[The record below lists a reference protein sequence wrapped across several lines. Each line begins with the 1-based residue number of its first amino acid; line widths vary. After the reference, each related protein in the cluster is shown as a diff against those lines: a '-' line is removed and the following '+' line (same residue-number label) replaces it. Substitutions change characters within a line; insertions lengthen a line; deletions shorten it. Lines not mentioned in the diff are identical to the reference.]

1 MEAVAGRGE
10 DSPVERARWD
20 RAEAG
25 VLQRV
30 AVLACRLTDVDE
42 AVVLLRGRARTCSLV
57 AVAWHCRHGGP
68 IPRWREDQAAVRE
81 ALDTGRP
88 AAESGHGRRL
98 SAAAPLMVDGE
109 ARGVLA
115 LSSVDESR
123 PFAPGELDL
132 LAELAELASSAL
144 VERDLRAR
152 AEAVLD
158 AGVGML
164 AHAVDIRDDYTGRHS
179 AQVGDLARRVGERI
193 GMSAEELELLE
204 YAARLHDV
212 GKLGVPDAI
221 LQKPGPLDEP
231 EWEGDA
237 PPPRVGRRDD
247 RPGAGSR
254 GAGEAWSSRTTKRW
268 DGHGYPGGLAG
279 DGIPLASRVI
289 SVCDAFEAMVSR
301 RPYRAP
307 LSVEDALA
315 GAVAAAGTQFDPVVV
330 SAVEVEAGSDYWIA
344 GTA

>member
-1 MEAVAGRGE
+1 
-10 DSPVERARWD
+10 
-20 RAEAG
+20 

-42 AVVLLRGRARTCSLV
+42 AVVLLRGRAHANSLV

-68 IPRWREDQAAVRE
+68 IPRWREGQRAVRR
-81 ALDTGRP
+81 ALDSGRP
-88 AAESGHGRRL
+88 AAQSGDGRRL

-123 PFAPGELDL
+123 PFAPKELGL
-132 LAELAELASSAL
+132 LAELAGLASSAL
-144 VERDLRAR
+144 IERDLRAR

-164 AHAVDIRDDYTGRHS
+164 ARAVDIRDDYTGRHS
-179 AQVGDLARRVGERI
+179 AHVGDLARRVGERI
-193 GMSAEELELLE
+193 GMSAGELEMLE

-221 LQKPGPLDEP
+221 LQKPGPLDEEEWKVMRRHP
-231 EWEGDA
+231 EWGAEMIA
-237 PPPRVGRRDD
+237 QV
-247 RPGAGSR
+247 PGLEELAGLVVSHH
-254 GAGEAWSSRTTKRW
+254 ERW

-279 DGIPLASRVI
+279 EGIPLASRVI

-315 GAVAAAGTQFDPVVV
+315 ELVAASGTQFDPLVV
-330 SAVEVEAGSDYWIA
+330 SAVEIEAGSDRWIA

>member
-1 MEAVAGRGE
+1 MRRSEVHNRSTLCPLPRLPSRRAKRDGERGMEAVAGRGE
-10 DSPVERARWD
+10 DSPVERARGD

-42 AVVLLRGRARTCSLV
+42 AVVLLRGRAHSNSLV

-68 IPRWREDQAAVRE
+68 IPRWREDQRPVRR
-81 ALDTGRP
+81 ALESGRP
-88 AAESGHGRRL
+88 AAEAGDGRRL
-98 SAAAPLMVDGE
+98 SAAAPLVVDGE

-123 PFAPGELDL
+123 PFAPRELGL
-132 LAELAELASSAL
+132 LADLADLASSAL
-144 VERDLRAR
+144 IERDLRAR

-164 AHAVDIRDDYTGRHS
+164 ARAVDIRDDYTGRHS

-193 GMSAEELELLE
+193 GMSAHELETLE

-221 LQKPGPLDEP
+221 LQKPGPLDEQ
-231 EWEGDA
+231 EWE
-237 PPPRVGRRDD
+237 V
-247 RPGAGSR
+247 
-254 GAGEAWSSRTTKRW
+254 
-268 DGHGYPGGLAG
+268 
-279 DGIPLASRVI
+279 
-289 SVCDAFEAMVSR
+289 M
-301 RPYRAP
+301 
-307 LSVEDALA
+307 
-315 GAVAAAGTQFDPVVV
+315 
-330 SAVEVEAGSDYWIA
+330 
-344 GTA
+344 